1 MGLREGASGATGR
14 VLSAKCLALCLAMT
28 KGQGMALTVISA
40 GAAYAAILLALTI
53 WSVGGSRQFKAR
65 YLRVWDRGPRSV
77 SGEEAR

>member
-14 VLSAKCLALCLAMT
+14 VLSAKCLALCLAMM
-28 KGQGMALTVISA
+28 KGQGMGLAVISA
-40 GAAYAAILLALTI
+40 GTAYGAILLAVTVCSL
-53 WSVGGSRQFKAR
+53 GGFSQFKAR